1 MHKDKPVTKAR
12 TAASDPSLFPKRG
25 YDPEMLY
32 VECSRCGAPILWE
45 PGQTAKILRD
55 AGISP
60 LELDASCV
68 ILSDGCPLC
77 TSGDSFT
84 VSIRR
89 LTKPSAGGMPPSGGT
104 C

>member
-12 TAASDPSLFPKRG
+12 TAASVSSLFPKRG

-45 PGQTAKILRD
+45 P
-55 AGISP
+55 GISP

>member
-12 TAASDPSLFPKRG
+12 TAASVSSLFPQRG
-25 YDPEMLY
+25 YAPEMLY

-68 ILSDGCPLC
+68 ILSDGRPLC